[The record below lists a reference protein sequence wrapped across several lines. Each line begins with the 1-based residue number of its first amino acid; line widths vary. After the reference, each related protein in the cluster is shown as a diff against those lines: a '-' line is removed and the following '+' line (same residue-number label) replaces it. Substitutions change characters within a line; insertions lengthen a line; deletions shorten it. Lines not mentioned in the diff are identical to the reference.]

1 MSKSNP
7 PRWRSTSSAI
17 SRYAIAVLS
26 VGIAIVVAELLTV
39 FLHTEPIAS
48 SMIAAVMFVAW
59 FGGFGPGLLA
69 IALAVL
75 AIHYYVVPPL
85 NSFALKNN
93 LFSLGVAE
101 LPRLILFWI
110 AALFVTLLRS
120 AQRVAAEPL
129 RRSRDDLLAALEHQK
144 QVEDVLQHSEMYL
157 AEAQRLSQT
166 GSFGWDVSS
175 GEIFWSEES
184 FRIFGYDKTPSVTVD
199 MVLQRVHPEDRALVQ
214 RTIDRASRDGKD
226 FDYEYRLLMPD
237 GSVKHVHVVAHPVR
251 DHGDQLEF
259 IGALM
264 DVTAVK
270 QAEEELRKTQTE
282 LEHVTRVT
290 TLGELTAS
298 IAHEVNQPL
307 AAIVADANASLN
319 WLATSTPDL
328 DSVREALDAIVKDG
342 HRAADVIQRIRQL
355 MSKTEPQRAPL
366 DVNDVIRDVLPL
378 VRSEMLSHRVSLQVD
393 LAPVFLPVLGD
404 RVQLQQV
411 LINLVMNGME
421 AMAGIE
427 DRPRTL
433 VIRSRPPEGDQVL
446 VAVEDAGVGIDPDT
460 VTQLFNAFFT
470 TKPDGMGM
478 GLSISRSIIEG
489 HGVRLS
495 ATPNATHGATFHFAL
510 PTLR

>member
-1 MSKSNP
+1 
-7 PRWRSTSSAI
+7 
-17 SRYAIAVLS
+17 LS
-26 VGIAIVVAELLTV
+26 VAIAIVVAELLTV

-48 SMIAAVMFVAW
+48 SMISAVMFAAW

-101 LPRLILFWI
+101 LPRLFLFSI
-110 AALFVTLLRS
+110 AALFVTFLSS
-120 AQRVAAEPL
+120 AQRAAAESL
-129 RRSRDDLLAALEHQK
+129 RRSRDDLLAASKHQK
-144 QVEDVLQHSEMYL
+144 QIEGVLRHSEMYL

-264 DVTAVK
+264 DVTAAK
-270 QAEEELRKTQTE
+270 QAEEELHKTQTE
-282 LEHVTRVT
+282 LAHVTRVT
-290 TLGELTAS
+290 ALGELTAS

-307 AAIVADANASLN
+307 AALVTNAEACLR
-319 WLATSTPDL
+319 WLDRGTPDL
-328 DSVREALDAIVKDG
+328 GEARGAVESIIKDG
-342 HRAADVIQRIRQL
+342 NRAAEVIRHVRAL
-355 MSKTEPQRAPL
+355 TNKTDTQKTPI
-366 DVNDVIRDVLPL
+366 DINDVVNEVIVLVQREL
-378 VRSEMLSHRVSLQVD
+378 FSHRVSLRTEF
-393 LAPVFLPVLGD
+393 APALPVVLAD

-411 LINLVMNGME
+411 TINLIMNGIE
-421 AMAGIE
+421 AMQPIS
-427 DRPRTL
+427 DRPREL
-433 VIRSRPPEGDQVL
+433 VIRSHQDEARQVL
-446 VAVEDAGVGIDPDT
+446 VTVEDCGVGISAENADR
-460 VTQLFNAFFT
+460 LFNAFFT
-470 TKPDGMGM
+470 TKSSGMGM
-478 GLSISRSIIEG
+478 GLSICRSIIAA
-489 HGVRLS
+489 HGGRMS
-495 ATPNATHGATFHFAL
+495 AANNAGPGATFQFTL
-510 PTLR
+510 PLHQEGTS